1 MSAPKHTPGPWIP
14 CGYWVEHPNHKQNDI
29 CNCDPASMGEEGRSD
44 AEIRANTVL
53 IAAAPELLA
62 ELQAAHRIIRNA
74 LAVMTHEQKAE
85 WGRLNAQHG
94 VDGEGITRANE
105 RENVIALAG
114 GTAC

>member
-1 MSAPKHTPGPWIP
+1 MSAPDHTS
-14 CGYWVEHPNHKQNDI
+14 Q
-29 CNCDPASMGEEGRSD
+29 
-44 AEIRANTVL
+44 
-53 IAAAPELLA
+53 LLS

-74 LAVMTHEQKAE
+74 LAVMTNEQKAE